1 MHVENILLRIESLL
15 NQLPKSERKIAE
27 YILEH
32 PKDIVRMTIHELAAH
47 ADASSSA
54 VTRFCRSIKVNSF
67 SELKVS
73 LSSLISQPEKKGFH
87 DIEPDETI
95 ASIKDKIVSN
105 SVQAIQETAHYL
117 DEAILDQIVETM
129 RVADVIYVYG
139 LGASW
144 LIAEDITQKWLRL
157 GKIVSANQDPHIT
170 ATALAAASKN
180 TVFFCISNSGETEE
194 VLQLVDIAK
203 AYGIKTIGLSR
214 LGDNGLT
221 KKVDMPLQHVR
232 APEAKFRSAAT
243 SSLFAQLLTVSI
255 IFYAYVSKYY
265 NENKNGIERSR
276 ESVLKFTKRNKE
288 TPEK

>member
-1 MHVENILLRIESLL
+1 MHVENVLLKIESLL
-15 NQLPKSERKIAE
+15 NQLPKSERKIAQ
-27 YILEH
+27 YILEN
-32 PKDIVRMTIHELAAH
+32 PKDTIRMTIHELAAQ
-47 ADASSSA
+47 ANASSSA

-73 LSSLISQPEKKGFH
+73 LSSLTSQPEKKGFY
-87 DIEPDETI
+87 DIEPNETI
-95 ASIKDKIVSN
+95 ASIKNKIVSN

-117 DEAILDQIVETM
+117 DEAVLDNIVETM
-129 RVADVIYVYG
+129 RNADVIYVYG

-157 GKIVSANQDPHIT
+157 GKIVSANQDPHVT
-170 ATALAAASKN
+170 ATALASSSKN
-180 TVFFCISNSGETEE
+180 AVFFCISNSGETEE

-214 LGDNGLT
+214 LGNNGLT
-221 KKVDMPLQHVR
+221 KKVDMSLHHVR

-243 SSLFAQLLTVSI
+243 SSLFAQFLTVSI

-265 NENKNGIERSR
+265 NENKSGIERSR
-276 ESVLKFTKRNKE
+276 ESVLKFTKRNLDTSDK
-288 TPEK
+288 

>member
-1 MHVENILLRIESLL
+1 MPGENIILRIESLL
-15 NQLPKSERKIAE
+15 NQLPKSEKKIAQ
-27 YILEH
+27 YILEN
-32 PKDIVRMTIHELAAH
+32 PKDIVRMTIHELADH
-47 ADASSSA
+47 ANASSSA
-54 VTRFCRSIKVNSF
+54 VTRFCHSIKVNSF

-87 DIEPDETI
+87 DIEPNETI
-95 ASIKDKIVSN
+95 ASIKNKIVSN

-117 DEAILDQIVETM
+117 DEAVLDNIIETM
-129 RVADVIYVYG
+129 RSADVIYVYG

-144 LIAEDITQKWLRL
+144 LVAEDITQKWLRL

-170 ATALAAASKN
+170 ATALAASSKN

-194 VLQLVDIAK
+194 ILELVDIAK

-214 LGDNGLT
+214 LGNNGLT
-221 KKVDMPLQHVR
+221 KKVDMSLNHVR

-243 SSLFAQLLTVSI
+243 SSLFAQFLTVSI

-265 NENKNGIERSR
+265 NENKNEIERSR
-276 ESVLKFTKRNKE
+276 ESVLKFTKRNVD
-288 TPEK
+288 T

>member
-1 MHVENILLRIESLL
+1 MHGENIILRIESLL
-15 NQLPKSERKIAE
+15 NQLPKSEKKIAH
-27 YILEH
+27 YILEN
-32 PKDIVRMTIHELAAH
+32 PKDIVRMTIHELADH
-47 ADASSSA
+47 ANASSSA
-54 VTRFCRSIKVNSF
+54 VTRFCHSIKVNSF

-87 DIEPDETI
+87 DIEPNETI
-95 ASIKDKIVSN
+95 ASIKNKIVSN

-117 DEAILDQIVETM
+117 DEAVLDNIIETM
-129 RVADVIYVYG
+129 RSADVIYVYG

-144 LIAEDITQKWLRL
+144 LVAEDITQKWLRL

-194 VLQLVDIAK
+194 ILELVDIAK

-214 LGDNGLT
+214 LGNNGLT
-221 KKVDMPLQHVR
+221 KKVDMSLNHVR

-243 SSLFAQLLTVSI
+243 SSLFAQFLTVSI

-265 NENKNGIERSR
+265 NENKNEIERSR
-276 ESVLKFTKRNKE
+276 ESVLKFTKRNLN
-288 TPEK
+288 T

>member
-1 MHVENILLRIESLL
+1 MYVENVILRIESLL
-15 NQLPKSERKIAE
+15 NQLPKSERKIAQ
-27 YILEH
+27 YILDNPNE
-32 PKDIVRMTIHELAAH
+32 IIRMTIHELAAN
-47 ADASSSA
+47 AEASSSA

-73 LSSLISQPEKKGFH
+73 LSSLISQPEKKGFY
-87 DIEPDETI
+87 DIEPNESI
-95 ASIKDKIVSN
+95 ASIMDKIVSN

-117 DEAILDQIVETM
+117 DEAVLDQIVETM
-129 RVADVIYVYG
+129 READVIYVYG

-214 LGDNGLT
+214 LGNNGLT
-221 KKVDMPLQHVR
+221 KKVDMSLHHVR

-265 NENKNGIERSR
+265 NEYKNSIERSR
-276 ESVLKFTKRNKE
+276 ESVLKFTKRNQE
-288 TPEK
+288 TSEK

>member
-1 MHVENILLRIESLL
+1 MHVENIILRIESLL
-15 NQLPKSERKIAE
+15 NQLPKSERKIAQ
-27 YILEH
+27 YILEN
-32 PKDIVRMTIHELAAH
+32 PKDIIRMTIHELADH
-47 ADASSSA
+47 ANASSSA
-54 VTRFCRSIKVNSF
+54 VTRFCHSIKVNSF

-87 DIEPDETI
+87 DIEPNETI
-95 ASIKDKIVSN
+95 ASIKNKIVSN

-117 DEAILDQIVETM
+117 DEAVLDNIIETM
-129 RVADVIYVYG
+129 RSADVIYVYG

-144 LIAEDITQKWLRL
+144 LVAEDVTQKWLRL

-194 VLQLVDIAK
+194 VLELVDIAK

-214 LGDNGLT
+214 LGNNGLT
-221 KKVDMPLQHVR
+221 KKVDMSLNHVR

-243 SSLFAQLLTVSI
+243 SSLFAQFLTVSI
-255 IFYAYVSKYY
+255 IFYAYVSKFY
-265 NENKNGIERSR
+265 NENKNEIERSR
-276 ESVLKFTKRNKE
+276 ESVLKFTKRNLD
-288 TPEK
+288 T

>member
-15 NQLPKSERKIAE
+15 NQLPNSERKIAQ
-27 YILEH
+27 YILDN
-32 PKDIVRMTIHELAAH
+32 PNDIIRMTIHELADH
-47 ADASSSA
+47 ANASSSA
-54 VTRFCRSIKVNSF
+54 VTRFCHSIKVNSF

-87 DIEPDETI
+87 DIEPNETI
-95 ASIKDKIVSN
+95 ASIKNKIVSN

-117 DEAILDQIVETM
+117 DETVLDNIIETM
-129 RVADVIYVYG
+129 RSADVIYVYG

-144 LIAEDITQKWLRL
+144 LVAEDITQKWLRL

-170 ATALAAASKN
+170 ATALAASAKN

-194 VLQLVDIAK
+194 VLELVDIAK

-214 LGDNGLT
+214 LGNNGLT
-221 KKVDMPLQHVR
+221 KKVDMSLNHVR

-243 SSLFAQLLTVSI
+243 SSLFAQFLTVSI
-255 IFYAYVSKYY
+255 IFYAYVSKFY
-265 NENKNGIERSR
+265 NENKNEIERSR
-276 ESVLKFTKRNKE
+276 ESVLKFTKRNLD
-288 TPEK
+288 T